1 MRKVVIATAHH
12 GFSLMEIVVSLVATS
27 VLTTGLMSAMF
38 LTLKSTDLNL
48 TNADELIDT
57 ADVLNQM
64 LELQFT
70 TEIISYTPAKLEV
83 YIPDQDNDGDEE
95 IIKYSWSG
103 IAGDP
108 LQRKYNA
115 DQYEILQ
122 NVYQFNVSYVVSGT
136 RTVAVIVKLR
146 VGSSTANTIQ
156 TEIPL
161 LNMNAMVAN

>member
-38 LTLKSTDLNL
+38 LTLKSTDLAL
-48 TNADELIDT
+48 TNADEMID
-57 ADVLNQM
+57 ASDILYEM
-64 LELQFT
+64 SELQFA
-70 TEIISYTPAKLEV
+70 TEILTSNSSTIEV
-83 YIPDQDNDGDEE
+83 YVSNRDGDADEE
-95 IIKYSWSG
+95 VVRYSWS
-103 IAGDP
+103 AVPGDA
-108 LQRKYNA
+108 LIRSYNA
-115 DQYEILQ
+115 TEYQILQ
-122 NVYQFNVSYVVSGT
+122 NVYDFNLTYVVSGT
-136 RTVAVIVKLR
+136 RTVAVIVKLK

>member
-1 MRKVVIATAHH
+1 MRKQQSHPVRH

-38 LTLKSTDLNL
+38 ITLKSTDLNL
-48 TNADELIDT
+48 TNADELIAV
-57 ADVLNQM
+57 ADILSEM
-64 LELQFT
+64 SELQYT
-70 TEIISYTPAKLEV
+70 TEILISETAKIEV
-83 YIPDQDNDGDEE
+83 YVPDRDNDNNEE
-95 IIKYSWSG
+95 KIKYHWSG
-103 IAGDP
+103 NTGDP
-108 LQRKYNA
+108 LKRKIGSH
-115 DQYEILQ
+115 DYEILQ
-122 NVYQFNVSYVVSGT
+122 NVYLFNVSYVVDGT

>member
-1 MRKVVIATAHH
+1 MRNIRS
-12 GFSLMEIVVSLVATS
+12 GFSMMEIVVSLVATS

-38 LTLKSTDLNL
+38 LTLKSTDLTL
-48 TNADELIDT
+48 TNADELISA
-57 ADVLNQM
+57 ADILNEM

-70 TEIISYTPAKLEV
+70 TEILSNTSTKFEV

-108 LQRKYNA
+108 LYRKYNT
-115 DQYEILQ
+115 DNYEILQ
-122 NVYQFNVSYVVSGT
+122 NVYQFNVSYIVDGT

-146 VGSSTANTIQ
+146 AGSSTANTIQ